1 MTTAEIDPSD
11 YRQDSSSIYKIAAE
25 WIDSPLITL
34 SKASRCFR
42 GCQESKQ
49 RSACSQLLLLVRIV
63 KKEAKKAR
71 NGLTTV
77 FMDQKVPFCCQ
88 TKSGGMEAGG
98 GSAKQYLT
106 VSHILQKNLTARAQI
121 IYWTKLDKFRQSIS
135 QFILHAQKMRK
146 KWVHGYH

>member
-71 NGLTTV
+71 NGLCSTGG
-77 FMDQKVPFCCQ
+77 CLW
-88 TKSGGMEAGG
+88 TKKYHLI
-98 GSAKQYLT
+98 AKQLT